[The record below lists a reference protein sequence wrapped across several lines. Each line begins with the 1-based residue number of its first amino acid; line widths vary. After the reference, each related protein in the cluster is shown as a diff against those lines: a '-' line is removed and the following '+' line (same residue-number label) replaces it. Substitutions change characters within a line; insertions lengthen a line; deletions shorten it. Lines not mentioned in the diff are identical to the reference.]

1 MPRAQ
6 AYEDPTKMIDGL
18 FKRHIDPL
26 WESLSTPLVRARMT
40 PNQVTATGLVLIC
53 LASLAYLWHGNA
65 ALFGGTLAVSFAFDA
80 LDGAVARRRDMCT
93 RSGGYFDAMVDRYQE
108 LVVLAAI
115 ATVHDLWALALFA
128 FSGGVL
134 TSYAKARTAI
144 EIPISNE
151 AWPDFFER
159 LERIIFLCAML
170 LAAGAAPLAG
180 IAGASVIAAGLGV
193 YGVLSHVTAVQR
205 MRRAVGLLRAADD
218 DKSRQTGTGPE

>member
-1 MPRAQ
+1 
-6 AYEDPTKMIDGL
+6 MIDGL

-26 WESLSTPLVRARMT
+26 WESLSTPLIRAGMT

-53 LASLAYLWHGNA
+53 LASLAYLWHGNP
-65 ALFGGTLAVSFAFDA
+65 ALFGVTLAVSFAFDA

-108 LVVLAAI
+108 LAVLGAI
-115 ATVHDLWALALFA
+115 AAAQNMWGVALFA

-180 IAGASVIAAGLGV
+180 LSGATVIAGGLAL
-193 YGVLSHVTAVQR
+193 YGVLSHFTAVQR
-205 MRRAVGLLRAADD
+205 MRRAVRLLRAADSARELHQED
-218 DKSRQTGTGPE
+218 VPE

>member
-1 MPRAQ
+1 
-6 AYEDPTKMIDGL
+6 MIDGL

-26 WESLSTPLVRARMT
+26 WEAMATPLIRLGMT
-40 PNQVTATGLVLIC
+40 PNQVTATGLVLIV
-53 LASLAYLWHGNA
+53 LASGAYLWHDSP
-65 ALFGGTLAVSFAFDA
+65 LVFGVTLAVAFAFDA

-93 RSGGYFDAMVDRYQE
+93 KSGGYFDAMVDRYQE

-115 ATVHDLWALALFA
+115 AASADLWWLALLA

-159 LERIIFLCAML
+159 LERIIFLCAL
-170 LAAGAAPLAG
+170 L
-180 IAGASVIAAGLGV
+180 IAAGLLPLVGIGTRPV
-193 YGVLSHVTAVQR
+193 LFGGLCIYAVLSHVTALQR
-205 MRRAVGLLRAADD
+205 IARAVRLLRSADARPAED
-218 DKSRQTGTGPE
+218 ASRRDR